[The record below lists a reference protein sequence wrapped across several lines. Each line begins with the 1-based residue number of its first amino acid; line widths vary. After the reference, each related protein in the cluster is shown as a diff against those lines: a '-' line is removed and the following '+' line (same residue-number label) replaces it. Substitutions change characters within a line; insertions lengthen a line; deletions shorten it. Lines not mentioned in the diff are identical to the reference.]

1 MKDLQ
6 KHIVRVGLLLG
17 LFAIVATTLVALT
30 EQNTREQIKEN
41 QRQALLDGINALIPH
56 DEYNNAILQDTLLL
70 PPTQALGTEEPTL
83 VYRARM
89 DDEPIAAVLTVIAP
103 DGYSGT
109 IKMLVGIYYSGKLAG
124 VRVIDHKETPGLGDK
139 IDVKKDDWILQF
151 EGLSLGNPPAS
162 KWRVKKD
169 GGQFDQFTGATITP
183 RAVVGAVKQSLEYF
197 RKHRDELFA
206 VAEEEE

>member
-6 KHIVRVGLLLG
+6 KHIIRVGVLLG

-30 EQNTREQIKEN
+30 EENTREQIKEN

-56 DEYNNAILQDTLLL
+56 DEYDNAILQDTLVL
-70 PPTQALGTEEPTL
+70 PATEALGTEEPTS
-83 VYRARM
+83 VYRARQNG
-89 DDEPIAAVLTVIAP
+89 EPVAAVLTVIAP

-109 IKMLVGIYYSGKLAG
+109 IRMLVGIYHSGKLAG

-162 KWRVKKD
+162 KWKVKKD
-169 GGQFDQFTGATITP
+169 GGEFDQFTGATITP
-183 RAVVGAVKQSLEYF
+183 RAVVAAVRQSLEYF

-206 VAEEEE
+206 VTEEAK

>member
-1 MKDLQ
+1 M
-6 KHIVRVGLLLG
+6 IRVGLLLG

-30 EQNTREQIKEN
+30 EENTREQIKEN

-56 DEYNNAILQDTLLL
+56 DEYDNAILQDTLVL
-70 PPTQALGTEEPTL
+70 PATEALGTEEPTF
-83 VYRARM
+83 VYRARQNG
-89 DDEPIAAVLTVIAP
+89 EPVAAVLTVIAP

-109 IKMLVGIYYSGKLAG
+109 IRMLVGIYHSGKLAG

-162 KWRVKKD
+162 KWKVKKD
-169 GGQFDQFTGATITP
+169 GGEFDQFTGATITP

-197 RKHRDELFA
+197 RKHRDALFA
-206 VAEEEE
+206 VTEEEE

>member
-6 KHIVRVGLLLG
+6 KHIIRVGLLLG

-30 EQNTREQIKEN
+30 EANTREQIKEN

-56 DEYNNAILQDTLLL
+56 DEYDNAILQDTLVLQA
-70 PPTQALGTEEPTL
+70 TEALGTEEPTL
-83 VYRARM
+83 VYRARQNG
-89 DDEPIAAVLTVIAP
+89 EPVAAVLTVIAP

-109 IKMLVGIYYSGKLAG
+109 IRMLVGIYHSGKLAG

-162 KWRVKKD
+162 KWKVKKD
-169 GGQFDQFTGATITP
+169 GGEFDQFTGATITP
-183 RAVVGAVKQSLEYF
+183 RAVVGAVKQSLKYF
-197 RKHRDELFA
+197 RTHRDELFA
-206 VAEEEE
+206 VTEEAK

>member
-6 KHIVRVGLLLG
+6 KHIIRVGLLLG

-30 EQNTREQIKEN
+30 EENTREQIKEN

-56 DEYNNAILQDTLLL
+56 DEYDNAILQDTLVL
-70 PPTQALGTEEPTL
+70 PATEALGTEEQTS
-83 VYRARM
+83 VYRARQNG
-89 DDEPIAAVLTVIAP
+89 EPVAAVLTVIAP

-109 IKMLVGIYYSGKLAG
+109 IRMLVGIYHSGKLAG

-162 KWRVKKD
+162 KWKVKKD
-169 GGQFDQFTGATITP
+169 GGEFDQFTGATITP
-183 RAVVGAVKQSLEYF
+183 RAVVAAVRQSLEYF

-206 VAEEEE
+206 VTEEEE

>member
-1 MKDLQ
+1 M
-6 KHIVRVGLLLG
+6 VRVGLLLG

>member
-6 KHIVRVGLLLG
+6 KHIIRVGLLLG

-30 EQNTREQIKEN
+30 EENTREQIKEN

-56 DEYNNAILQDTLLL
+56 DEYDNAILQDTLTL
-70 PPTQALGTEEPTL
+70 PATEALGTEEPTS
-83 VYRARM
+83 VYRARQNG
-89 DDEPIAAVLTVIAP
+89 EPVAAVLTVIAP

-109 IKMLVGIYYSGKLAG
+109 IRMLVGIYHSGTLAG

-162 KWRVKKD
+162 KWKVKKD
-169 GGQFDQFTGATITP
+169 GGEFDQFTGATITP
-183 RAVVGAVKQSLEYF
+183 RAVVAAVKKSLEYF

-206 VAEEEE
+206 VTEEAK

>member
-6 KHIVRVGLLLG
+6 KHIIRVGLLLG

-30 EQNTREQIKEN
+30 EENTREQIKEN

-56 DEYNNAILQDTLLL
+56 DEYDNAILQDTLVL
-70 PPTQALGTEEPTL
+70 PATEALGTEEPTS
-83 VYRARM
+83 VYRARQNG
-89 DDEPIAAVLTVIAP
+89 EPVAAVLTVIAP

-109 IKMLVGIYYSGKLAG
+109 IRMLVGIYHSGKLAG

-162 KWRVKKD
+162 KWKVKKD
-169 GGQFDQFTGATITP
+169 GGEFDQFTGATITP
-183 RAVVGAVKQSLEYF
+183 RAVVAAVRQSLEYF

-206 VAEEEE
+206 VTEEAK